1 MSEKPHLISHELCP
15 YVQRAVIVLTEKQV
29 PFERTDIDLSAKPDW
44 FLDLSPMGRVPVLRI
59 GGTTL
64 FESQVIADYLDD
76 VTPGSLYPLDP
87 LEKAR
92 HRAWIAFASET
103 LNAIGAFYSA
113 PDAAAF
119 DAKRDALAARF
130 NLVDREVDGPYFA
143 GTSYHLVDGVWGT
156 VFRYLDV
163 FDTIADFGLL
173 TDAPVASLWRE
184 WIRRRPS
191 DREAPSPNYAERLM
205 DFLKDRDS
213 HISTLIRSAEHVPA
227 G

>member
-1 MSEKPHLISHELCP
+1 MSAEPHLISHVLCP

-29 PFERTDIDLSAKPDW
+29 PFRRTDIDLRAKPDW

-64 FESQVIADYLDD
+64 FESQVIADYLDE
-76 VTPGSLYPLDP
+76 VTPGSLYPDDP

-113 PDAAAF
+113 PDEAAF
-119 DAKRDALAARF
+119 DARREALAAQF
-130 NLVDREVDGPYFA
+130 NRVEQEIAGPYFA
-143 GTSYHLVDGVWGT
+143 GTGYHLVDGVWGT

-173 TDAPVASLWRE
+173 AEAPVARMWRD

-191 DREAPSPNYAERLM
+191 DRKASSPDYAERLM
-205 DFLKDRDS
+205 EFLKSRTS
-213 HISTLIRSAEHVPA
+213 HIASLV
-227 G
+227 

>member
-1 MSEKPHLISHELCP
+1 MSAKPHLISHALCP

-29 PFERTDIDLSAKPDW
+29 PFERTDIDLRAKPDW
-44 FLDLSPMGRVPVLRI
+44 FLDLSPMGRVPVLWV

-64 FESQVIADYLDD
+64 FESQVIADYLDE
-76 VTPGSLYPLDP
+76 VTPGSLYPGDP

-113 PDAAAF
+113 PDASAF
-119 DAKRDALAARF
+119 DARRDALAAQF
-130 NLVDREVDGPYFA
+130 NRVEPEIAGPYFA
-143 GTSYHLVDGVWGT
+143 GSAYHLVDGVWGT

-173 TDAPVASLWRE
+173 ADAPVARLWRD
-184 WIRRRPS
+184 WIRDRPS
-191 DREAPSPNYAERLM
+191 DRKAASPDYAERLTA
-205 DFLKDRDS
+205 FLKSRNS
-213 HISTLIRSAEHVPA
+213 HIATLV
-227 G
+227 